1 VIRRSAIARA
11 SLTEAPI
18 IVLDEPTSALDA
30 EHEHMIAT
38 VRQRLKGQRTII
50 SHRLSTVMGCD
61 QIFMMHGGRV
71 VEHGTHAELIARR
84 GFYYQMAK
92 LQWGDGGEGL
102 DSTAA

>member
-1 VIRRSAIARA
+1 MIRRIAIARA

-18 IVLDEPTSALDA
+18 IVLDEPTSVLDA

-61 QIFMMHGGRV
+61 QIFMMHG
-71 VEHGTHAELIARR
+71 THAELIARR
-84 GFYYQMAK
+84 EFDYQMAK

-102 DSTAA
+102 GSTAA